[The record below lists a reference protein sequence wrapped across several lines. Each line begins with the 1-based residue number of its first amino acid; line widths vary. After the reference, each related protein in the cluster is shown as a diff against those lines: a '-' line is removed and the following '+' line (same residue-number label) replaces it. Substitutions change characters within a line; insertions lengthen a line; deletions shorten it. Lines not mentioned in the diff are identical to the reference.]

1 MEFHRQQR
9 FSIRKYAIGV
19 ASVLIGT
26 FLMGSAVSADT
37 IVPTPSVVEPSVVV
51 PETAVTDEKTAEP
64 LSATKDSTPAS
75 VIEDVAS
82 KNLATAE
89 IESKEKTNLH
99 LQSIQAVRLQIK

>member
-1 MEFHRQQR
+1 M
-9 FSIRKYAIGV
+9 
-19 ASVLIGT
+19 
-26 FLMGSAVSADT
+26 
-37 IVPTPSVVEPSVVV
+37 V

-89 IESKEKTNLH
+89 IESKERQISLYLH